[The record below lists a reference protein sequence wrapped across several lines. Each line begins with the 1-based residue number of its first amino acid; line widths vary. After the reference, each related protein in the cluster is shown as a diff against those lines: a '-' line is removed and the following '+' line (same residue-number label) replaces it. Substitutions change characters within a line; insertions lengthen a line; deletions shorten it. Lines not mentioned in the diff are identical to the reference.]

1 MKKLT
6 IVAVIVDIIVAICFF
21 VTYGMTNFKNTIIA
35 SAMGTKSHQWIAYM
49 FYSEKDINR
58 VMAAETYIPFDEDTD
73 LSAIT
78 IDTSERKSYD
88 NAYDEQVLTRDPGN
102 SDYKV
107 IPLTVAGKYKAW
119 IVAVY
124 DPSKVVLMHSK
135 VFNQQNKGKEQVIS
149 MARRYGASVAIN
161 AGGFVD
167 QGRGSDIPVGYV
179 IKDGK
184 VIWSDS
190 NKKGNIIGMTNDN
203 KLMLVNATGEEAI
216 KMGVRDGIEFGPF
229 LIVNGKKIK
238 FAGEAVGGFSRAS
251 RVAIAQRRDG
261 IILFFVTK
269 GYTHGLGGVTMGEMA
284 DFLEKYGA
292 YNAANLDGGTSATLV
307 VNNQVI
313 NSPVNINGEAA
324 NGGSGRYVVTSW
336 GLLK

>member
-6 IVAVIVDIIVAICFF
+6 IIAIILDILVAVCFF
-21 VTYGMTNFKNTIIA
+21 VTYGLTSFKNTIIA
-35 SAMGTKSHQWIAYM
+35 SAMGTKTHQWIAYM
-49 FYSEKDINR
+49 FYSQDDINK

-78 IDTSERKSYD
+78 IDTRERKTYD
-88 NAYDEQVLTRDPGN
+88 NEYDEQILTRDEGN

-119 IVAVY
+119 IVAIY

-135 VFNQQNKGKEQVIS
+135 VFNQNGQGKEPVIS
-149 MARRYGASVAIN
+149 MAKRYGASVGIN

-167 QGRGSDIPVGYV
+167 MGRGSDIPVGYV
-179 IKDGK
+179 IKDSK

-190 NKKGNIIGMTNDN
+190 NNKGNIIGMSKDN
-203 KLMLVNATGEEAI
+203 KLMLVNATGEEAVN
-216 KMGVRDGIEFGPF
+216 MGMRDGIEFGPF
-229 LIVNGKKIK
+229 LIVNGKKIQY
-238 FAGEAVGGFSRAS
+238 AGEAVGGYSRAS

-261 IILFFVTK
+261 IVLFFVTK
-269 GYTHGLGGVTMGEMA
+269 GYTHGWGGVTMGEMA

-313 NSPVNINGEAA
+313 NSPVNISGEAA
-324 NGGSGRYVVTSW
+324 NGGIGRYVVTSW